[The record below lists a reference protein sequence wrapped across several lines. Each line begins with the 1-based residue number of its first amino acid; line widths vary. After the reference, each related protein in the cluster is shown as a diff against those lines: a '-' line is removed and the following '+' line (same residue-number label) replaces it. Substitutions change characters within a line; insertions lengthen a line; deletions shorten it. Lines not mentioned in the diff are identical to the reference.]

1 MKKLLSF
8 AIVMLMT
15 TITLAQNKTITGKV
29 TDENGSV
36 LSGVSVVVN
45 GEKRGTATTNTGQY
59 AITVL
64 PGNKTLVFSSV
75 GFATRLIP
83 IGSQT
88 SIDVQLAAEN
98 KGLNEVVVVGYGT
111 KTARENTGAIGKIS
125 GEKISSEP
133 LPTFTEAL
141 AGKTA
146 GVQISMN
153 GGALADPT
161 AIQIRGINS
170 ITSSSQPLIVIDGIA
185 QIANDNTNGLRTG
198 AGTRFDPLAML
209 NPNDIE
215 SIEVLKDAGSAVI
228 YGSRASNGVILVT
241 TKKGKKGSV
250 KVSLDSKVGW
260 SQASTKPSELNAD
273 EYTLITN
280 EKAANKYGAGSANAV
295 LAKPS
300 DIDNNGVPDNT
311 DWIGMLYGTG
321 MMYDNT
327 VSFSGGADKLSIY
340 GSARY
345 LNQEGVVKPNKI
357 TMGQGRL
364 NMDFTPKTWFKS
376 GLSLSYSRT
385 LNNGVL
391 TEGYVQ
397 GVNISGWQAP
407 PNVSPFNPNGPR
419 KYNLTVGTG
428 GGYLGLGNNIT
439 AIGGSN
445 IMSQSGGY
453 FNMIAMT
460 DLTRN
465 DNTAQDVRANI
476 YGEIQPIKGLTFT
489 SKFGVQY
496 LSNLENQFT
505 PNIIGF
511 WGVPYNGLVTY
522 LNSNWSQWVWQNYAT
537 YNKLIASNHKISAV
551 AGAEY
556 QHNKYQWYQAGA
568 VNFADPFYSEII
580 NGAFTNI
587 QPGQTTTYDQTHG
600 DQNSSALMSYFGRA
614 SYSYK
619 TKYIM
624 ELSLRSDTYSAF
636 GENHQRGYFPSI
648 SLGWELTKEN
658 FMEDIS
664 WLKYLKLRGSY
675 GEVGNSRIRNPYA
688 SQTLYAGSAYGTMNG
703 FNISQVGNPNLRWE
717 SSKKAD
723 IGFDATLLDNKFNV
737 VVDYFNNNIDNM
749 ILSAPVLSTVGVPN
763 SSVYTNIGN
772 MRNRGIELTLN
783 TSPVVTK
790 NFKWSTSINYTRI
803 WNKVMSL
810 VSSNK
815 NADIIQGSSVAS
827 VGKPLGTFL
836 LVRWAGVN
844 PANGDPMWY
853 AKDGSVKEYHLG
865 ATGSAVWT
873 DEKGTTVSPA
883 SVSTDGVYSDKG
895 GLPTWMGGWDNTF
908 IYKQFDLGITLIYSG
923 GNYIYNSTRA
933 TMLSN
938 VVQNNF
944 KLILN
949 RWTTPGQQTDI
960 PKLYLQDNQGNTAST
975 RFLEKGDFARIRTIS
990 LGYTLNKSILN
1001 RIGFEQTRMYAQAF
1015 NLFLFTKYTGLD
1027 PDVNSSS
1034 RSNTS
1039 NATTANNIQLGIDA
1053 LATPQSKS
1061 ITIGLNL
1068 SF

>member
-1 MKKLLSF
+1 MTKILSS
-8 AIVMLMT
+8 AIVMFMAMAT
-15 TITLAQNKTITGKV
+15 FAQNRTITGKV
-29 TDENGSV
+29 TDENGAV
-36 LSGVSVVVN
+36 LYGVSVEVK
-45 GEKRGTATTNTGQY
+45 GEKKGTATANNGSFS
-59 AITVL
+59 ISVL
-64 PGNKTLVFSSV
+64 PQNRVLVFSSV
-75 GFATRLIP
+75 GFVTQEVTL
-83 IGSQT
+83 GSQT
-88 SIDVQLAAEN
+88 SVDVQMVGES

-111 KTARENTGAIGKIS
+111 KTARENTGAIGKVT
-125 GEKISSEP
+125 GAKISNEP
-133 LPTFTEAL
+133 LPSFTEAL

-146 GVQISMN
+146 GVQISMT

-198 AGTRFDPLAML
+198 GGTRFDPLAML

-241 TKKGKKGSV
+241 TKKGKKGAV
-250 KVSLDSKVGW
+250 KVSVDSKVAW
-260 SQASTKPSELNAD
+260 SNVSKKPSELNAD
-273 EYTLITN
+273 QYTLITN
-280 EKAANKYGAGSANAV
+280 EKAANKYGAASPNAV
-295 LAKPS
+295 IAKPS
-300 DIDNNGVPDNT
+300 DIDNDGVPDNT
-311 DWIGMLYGTG
+311 DWMGLLYGTG

-327 VSFSGGADKLSIY
+327 ISFSGGADKLSVY

-345 LNQEGVVKPNKI
+345 LNQEGIVKPNKI
-357 TMGQGRL
+357 TMGQARL

-385 LNNGVL
+385 LNKGVL
-391 TEGYVQ
+391 TDGYVQ

-407 PNVSPFNPNGPR
+407 PNVSPYNPTGPGG
-419 KYNLTVGTG
+419 YNLTVGTG

-453 FNMIAMT
+453 FNMMAMT

-465 DNTAQDVRANI
+465 DNTAQDIRANI
-476 YGEIQPIKGLTFT
+476 YGEIQPFKGLTFT

-522 LNSNWSQWVWQNYAT
+522 LNSNWSQWVWQNYVT
-537 YNKLIASNHKISAV
+537 YNKTLTTDHKISAV

-568 VNFADPFYSEII
+568 VNFADPFYSEIV
-580 NGAFTNI
+580 NGSFTNI
-587 QPGQTTTYDQTHG
+587 QPGQTATYDQTHG
-600 DQNSSALMSYFGRA
+600 DQNSSGLMSYFGRA
-614 SYSYK
+614 SYTYK
-619 TKYIM
+619 GKYIA
-624 ELSLRSDTYSAF
+624 EFSFRADAYSAF
-636 GENHQRGYFPSI
+636 GENHQWGYFPSV
-648 SLGWELTKEN
+648 SLGWEMTKED
-658 FMEDIS
+658 FLQDVS
-664 WLKYLKLRGSY
+664 WLRYLKLRGSY

-703 FNISQVGNPNLRWE
+703 FNINQVGNPNLRWE

-723 IGFDATLLDNKFNV
+723 IGLDATILDNKFNIV
-737 VVDYFNNNIDNM
+737 IDYFNNSIDNM

-763 SSVYTNIGN
+763 NSVYTNIGN
-772 MRNRGIELTLN
+772 MRNRGVELTLN

-790 NFKWSTSINYTRI
+790 DFKWSTSINFTRI
-803 WNKVMSL
+803 WNKVLSL
-810 VSSNK
+810 VATNK

-827 VGKPLGTFL
+827 VGRQLGTFY

-844 PANGDPMWY
+844 PANGDPTWY
-853 AKDGSVKEYHLG
+853 AKDGTIKEYHFG
-865 ATGSAVWT
+865 ATGTSVWT
-873 DEKGTTVSPA
+873 DDKGNTVSPV
-883 SVSTDGVYSDKG
+883 SVSADGVYSDKG

-908 IYKQFDLGITLIYSG
+908 TYKKFDLGITLIYSG

-933 TMLSN
+933 SMLSN
-938 VVQNNF
+938 AVMNNF
-944 KLILN
+944 SVILD
-949 RWTTPGQQTDI
+949 RWTTAGQKTDI
-960 PKLYLQDNQGNTAST
+960 PKLYLSDNQGNTAST
-975 RFLEKGDFARIRTIS
+975 RFLEKGDFARVRAIT
-990 LGYTLNKSILN
+990 LGYALGKTLLS
-1001 RIGFEQTRMYAQAF
+1001 RIGFDQARIYAQAF
-1015 NLFLFTKYTGLD
+1015 NPFLITKYSGLD
-1027 PDVNSSS
+1027 PDVNTSS

-1039 NATTANNIQLGIDA
+1039 NASTANNIQIGIDA
-1053 LATPQSKS
+1053 LGTPQQKTY
-1061 ITIGLNL
+1061 TIGVNL